1 MSTSGIIS
9 IIVVVVI
16 LVLFI
21 ILISYIKAPPQIAYI
36 ISGLSKQPRTY
47 IGKGGIRIPFF
58 ERLDKVFLGQVTV
71 DVKTSRSV
79 PTNDFINVR
88 VDAVTKLRVIP
99 SPEGIRLAAK
109 NFINMDDKKMAEQ
122 VQDSLEG
129 NMREVIG
136 SMSLKDINIDRDRFS
151 DEIAKKA
158 SPDMAKLGLEILSC
172 NIQNVVDD
180 NGLIVDLGA
189 DNTFAIK
196 KTAAITKA
204 NAEKE
209 IAQAQAIARKE
220 ANDTEVASEQSIA
233 ERQQQLALKKAEL
246 KIEQDTRQADA
257 DMAYAIQQQ
266 IQQAVVNRET
276 INAKIEQ
283 TKREQELTA
292 EQVRIRE
299 NELRATVNK
308 EADALKYQTEV
319 DAAAELEKQKRAAE
333 ANAYAAE
340 MDAKAEIARAEAKR
354 TAMILEAEGIKAQ
367 GEAEAYAIQQ
377 KGLAEAEA
385 MQKKAE
391 AFEKYGKAAITDM
404 VVKVLPDMA
413 RATAEPIKAIDNLSI
428 YASDGNG
435 VTNVTNSVPVVL
447 KQTFDVVKDATG
459 VDMSEIIKNNQRIK
473 IDDDSQVTVK
483 K

>member
-459 VDMSEIIKNNQRIK
+459 VDMSDIIKNNQRIK

>member
-1 MSTSGIIS
+1 MSSSGIIS

-21 ILISYIKAPPQIAYI
+21 ILISYIKAPPQIAFI

-129 NMREVIG
+129 N
-136 SMSLKDINIDRDRFS
+136 
-151 DEIAKKA
+151 
-158 SPDMAKLGLEILSC
+158 
-172 NIQNVVDD
+172 
-180 NGLIVDLGA
+180 
-189 DNTFAIK
+189 
-196 KTAAITKA
+196 
-204 NAEKE
+204 
-209 IAQAQAIARKE
+209 
-220 ANDTEVASEQSIA
+220 
-233 ERQQQLALKKAEL
+233 
-246 KIEQDTRQADA
+246 
-257 DMAYAIQQQ
+257 
-266 IQQAVVNRET
+266 
-276 INAKIEQ
+276 
-283 TKREQELTA
+283 
-292 EQVRIRE
+292 
-299 NELRATVNK
+299 
-308 EADALKYQTEV
+308 
-319 DAAAELEKQKRAAE
+319 
-333 ANAYAAE
+333 
-340 MDAKAEIARAEAKR
+340 
-354 TAMILEAEGIKAQ
+354 
-367 GEAEAYAIQQ
+367 
-377 KGLAEAEA
+377 
-385 MQKKAE
+385 QKKAE

-435 VTNVTNSVPVVL
+435 VTNVTNSVPMVL

>member
-21 ILISYIKAPPQIAYI
+21 FLISYIKAPPQIAYI

-88 VDAVTKLRVIP
+88 EDAVTKLRVIP

-196 KTAAITKA
+196 KTAAITKT

>member
-88 VDAVTKLRVIP
+88 EDAVTKLRVIP

-158 SPDMAKLGLEILSC
+158 SPDMAH
-172 NIQNVVDD
+172 
-180 NGLIVDLGA
+180 
-189 DNTFAIK
+189 
-196 KTAAITKA
+196 
-204 NAEKE
+204 
-209 IAQAQAIARKE
+209 
-220 ANDTEVASEQSIA
+220 
-233 ERQQQLALKKAEL
+233 
-246 KIEQDTRQADA
+246 
-257 DMAYAIQQQ
+257 
-266 IQQAVVNRET
+266 
-276 INAKIEQ
+276 
-283 TKREQELTA
+283 
-292 EQVRIRE
+292 
-299 NELRATVNK
+299 
-308 EADALKYQTEV
+308 
-319 DAAAELEKQKRAAE
+319 
-333 ANAYAAE
+333 
-340 MDAKAEIARAEAKR
+340 
-354 TAMILEAEGIKAQ
+354 
-367 GEAEAYAIQQ
+367 
-377 KGLAEAEA
+377 
-385 MQKKAE
+385 
-391 AFEKYGKAAITDM
+391 
-404 VVKVLPDMA
+404 
-413 RATAEPIKAIDNLSI
+413 ATAEPIKAIDNLSI

>member
-220 ANDTEVASEQSIA
+220 ANDTEVSSEQSIA

>member
-9 IIVVVVI
+9 IIIVVVI

>member
-1 MSTSGIIS
+1 MSSSGIIS

>member
-435 VTNVTNSVPVVL
+435 VTNVTNSVPVML

>member
-385 MQKKAE
+385 MRKKAE

>member
-88 VDAVTKLRVIP
+88 EDAVTKLRVIP

-196 KTAAITKA
+196 KAAAITKA

>member
-299 NELRATVNK
+299 NELRAAVNK